1 MVLRPPRSTRND
13 TLRPY
18 TTRFR
23 SRPLVSKDGS
33 VTANRAGNSLV
44 VADYADN
51 IVRIRQVIARID
63 RDMASTQTVM
73 LKNAGAREIATSLQA
88 LVGSGGGEGG
98 AAAPATV
105 VPIDSSNSIAIRGDA
120 DTVTRLAKIGRAHV

>member
-1 MVLRPPRSTRND
+1 MDASSALE
-13 TLRPY
+13 TL
-18 TTRFR
+18 
-23 SRPLVSKDGS
+23 RPLVSKDGS

-88 LVGSGGGEGG
+88 LVGRSEEHTSEL
-98 AAAPATV
+98 PSLMRNSYV
-105 VPIDSSNSIAIRGDA
+105 VFCLNKKKYN
-120 DTVTRLAKIGRAHV
+120 V

>member
-1 MVLRPPRSTRND
+1 MDASSALE
-13 TLRPY
+13 TL
-18 TTRFR
+18 
-23 SRPLVSKDGS
+23 RPLVSKDGS

-88 LVGSGGGEGG
+88 LVGSGGGDGG

-105 VPIDSSNSIAIRGDA
+105 VPIARSNSIDRKS
-120 DTVTRLAKIGRAHV
+120 TRLNTSH

>member
-1 MVLRPPRSTRND
+1 
-13 TLRPY
+13 
-18 TTRFR
+18 
-23 SRPLVSKDGS
+23 
-33 VTANRAGNSLV
+33 
-44 VADYADN
+44 
-51 IVRIRQVIARID
+51 
-63 RDMASTQTVM
+63 M

-120 DTVTRLAKIGRAHV
+120 DTVTRLANMARDLDRQAASGTEIRVYWLAHADAEQLLPVLQHLVGQGGATAVASPAPAPVQIGSTPHRERGGK